1 MIDKKQLEK
10 MVKHNLKVKKILFI
24 ISLVLLGLGSACLVT
39 FFSLYATGY
48 DVLLMPDFFGEIQY
62 TLRSLMSDLE
72 IVFISAGAVLML
84 FSFLIFGRRA
94 NFAKAMLDNYD
105 KFKEDQFRSYNT
117 KPSAAPIVDVKPL
130 PEDKPKG
137 KYDDL
142 INEYQKLYEQG
153 LISKEDLEK
162 KKKELGY

>member
-1 MIDKKQLEK
+1 MIDKVQLEK
-10 MVKHNLKVKKILFI
+10 MIKHNLKVKKILFI
-24 ISLVLLGLGSACLVT
+24 ISLVLLGLGSACLAT
-39 FFSLYATGY
+39 FISLYATGY
-48 DVLLMPDFFGEIQY
+48 DVILMPDFFGEIQY

-72 IVFISAGAVLML
+72 IMFISAGGVLML

-94 NFAKAMLDNYD
+94 NFAKVMLDNYD
-105 KFKEDQFRSYNT
+105 KIKAEQSRSWNT
-117 KPSAAPIVDVKPL
+117 MPSAAPTVDVKPV